1 MAGNYLS
8 ADSSSVFT
16 EMPTT
21 DSEGERTGI
30 SLDNGVRV
38 EGGEHSRGA
47 EKNDVDVGAAV
58 FLLLEEMTKIRK
70 KVDSLGKSVNSQNN
84 R

>member
-1 MAGNYLS
+1 
-8 ADSSSVFT
+8 
-16 EMPTT
+16 MPTT
-21 DSEGERTGI
+21 DSEGERTGN

-58 FLLLEEMTKIRK
+58 FCY
-70 KVDSLGKSVNSQNN
+70 
-84 R
+84 

>member
-1 MAGNYLS
+1 MIPGRRLISSTNYNFVDLSGNYFS

-21 DSEGERTGI
+21 DSEGERTGN

-38 EGGEHSRGA
+38 EGGEHSYIH
-47 EKNDVDVGAAV
+47 
-58 FLLLEEMTKIRK
+58 FIT
-70 KVDSLGKSVNSQNN
+70 
-84 R
+84 